1 VVVVVVAAAVVVV
14 VVAAAAPVLSYW
26 GDRLKILPTLNL
38 LDDTSKCYTVTMFVI
53 LDLQPVLQ
61 TQFVEIFILF
71 IYTGFHATSSMF
83 CMSECL
89 TCSCFIH

>member
-1 VVVVVVAAAVVVV
+1 VVVAVVVVGVVVIVVVVV

-38 LDDTSKCYTVTMFVI
+38 LANSSKCYTITMFTI

-83 CMSECL
+83 L
-89 TCSCFIH
+89 HA